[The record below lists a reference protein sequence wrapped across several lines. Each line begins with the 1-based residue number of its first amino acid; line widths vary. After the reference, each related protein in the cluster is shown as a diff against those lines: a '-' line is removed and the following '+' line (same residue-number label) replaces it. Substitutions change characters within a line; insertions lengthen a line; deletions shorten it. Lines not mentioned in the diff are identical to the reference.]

1 MRAIGID
8 YGTTT
13 SWIAVQGVKEITL
26 ASLKSACCIL
36 KDGQKEFGQR
46 AYNSRANGTFIR
58 SPKTSIAKRSWK
70 DFRDKYSYELND
82 IIEEFSQKLIVEGCR
97 NFGNN
102 ENVLHVTVTIPNCYD
117 GAQMKYMRDCFEKV
131 LSERFPN
138 RFKLHL
144 LPEPIAAALYYV
156 LGENK
161 AMNFGHVLV
170 CDMGGGTTDLALIK
184 FYKDN
189 SSIKFEV
196 VATMADATLGGDA
209 LDNELFNRAQRDWRV
224 SAEELDDAN
233 AALQKITE
241 AKEIL
246 STQESCPV
254 SVDDTSGLSR
264 ICFVSSSHIRQYWE
278 NNETDLGRR
287 LLDCMS
293 GLKASVAM
301 KFPNFNWAD
310 TVILPVG
317 GSMKIPSLR
326 DRLQGYFGGQLFNMR
341 HAEKGDSYDS
351 VVLGAMLHSAIHS
364 GSISEISNSG
374 ISNVEVVGR
383 TLFPIS
389 IETIN
394 GRLTSIVGANMPDG
408 DYVNDKL
415 RPLKIEDDGT
425 FRIGQLKFYY
435 SDASSITEIEAPFT
449 LNVEGVFQ
457 ANGRASDEIEIQVK
471 LTIEESQP
479 TKARVIISNINSK
492 VKYYDK
498 TFELTQKWENN

>member
-13 SWIAVQGVKEITL
+13 SWIAVQGAKEL
-26 ASLKSACCIL
+26 SSLKSACCIL
-36 KDGQKEFGQR
+36 LNGQIEFGQR
-46 AYNSRANGTFIR
+46 AYNNRAKGTFIR
-58 SPKTSIAKRSWK
+58 SPKTFIAKRAWQN
-70 DFRDKYSYELND
+70 FRDEYSYELND
-82 IIEEFSQKLIVEGCR
+82 IIEEFSQKLLVEGCCHLE
-97 NFGNN
+97 NN
-102 ENVLHVTVTIPNCYD
+102 KNVQEGTPIHVTVTIPNCYD

-131 LSERFPN
+131 LRNRFKD

-161 AMNFGHVLV
+161 AMNYGHVLV

-196 VATMADATLGGDA
+196 VATTADATLGGDA

-224 SAEELDDAN
+224 SAKELDDAN

-317 GSMKIPSLR
+317 GSMKIPL
-326 DRLQGYFGGQLFNMR
+326 
-341 HAEKGDSYDS
+341 
-351 VVLGAMLHSAIHS
+351 
-364 GSISEISNSG
+364 
-374 ISNVEVVGR
+374 
-383 TLFPIS
+383 
-389 IETIN
+389 
-394 GRLTSIVGANMPDG
+394 
-408 DYVNDKL
+408 
-415 RPLKIEDDGT
+415 
-425 FRIGQLKFYY
+425 
-435 SDASSITEIEAPFT
+435 
-449 LNVEGVFQ
+449 
-457 ANGRASDEIEIQVK
+457 
-471 LTIEESQP
+471 
-479 TKARVIISNINSK
+479 
-492 VKYYDK
+492 
-498 TFELTQKWENN
+498 

>member
-13 SWIAVQGVKEITL
+13 SWIAVQGAKEITL

-156 LGENK
+156 LGENQ
-161 AMNFGHVLV
+161 AMMDGYVLV

-189 SSIKFEV
+189 SSVKFEV
-196 VATMADATLGGDA
+196 VATTADATLGGDA
-209 LDNELFNRAQRDWRV
+209 LDEELFNRAQRDWRV
-224 SAEELDDAN
+224 ADRPLADPN
-233 AALQKITE
+233 AARQKITE
-241 AKEIL
+241 AKEML
-246 STQESCPV
+246 STRESCRV
-254 SVDDTSGLSR
+254 SVDATGGVQR
-264 ICFVSSSHIRQYWE
+264 ICFVSSNNIRQCWE
-278 NNETDLGRR
+278 NTEKDLGRR
-287 LLDCMS
+287 FFDCMS
-293 GLKASVAM
+293 RLKASVEM
-301 KFPNFNWAD
+301 NLPNFNWAD
-310 TVILPVG
+310 TIILPVG
-317 GSMKIPSLR
+317 GSMKIPALR
-326 DRLQGYFGGQLFNMR
+326 GRLQGFFGGQLFNMR
-341 HAEKGDSYDS
+341 HADKGESYDS
-351 VVLGAMLHSAIHS
+351 VVLGAMLYSAIHS
-364 GSISEISNSG
+364 GSISG

-394 GRLTSIVGANMPDG
+394 GRLTPIVGANMPDG
-408 DYVNDKL
+408 DYENNQL

-425 FRIGQLKFYY
+425 FKIDQLKFYY
-435 SDASSITEIEAPFT
+435 SDAHTIANLEAPFT
-449 LNVEGVFQ
+449 LHIDGLFQ
-457 ANGRASDEIEIQVK
+457 ANGRSSDEIKIQVM
-471 LTIEESQP
+471 LTIKESQP
-479 TKARVIISNINSK
+479 TKARVIIANIDSKGNSK
-492 VKYYDK
+492 GNNYDK
-498 TFELTQKWENN
+498 TFELTQIWENN